1 MIQDL
6 LKLFEFEAA
15 IALPVF
21 AIVFVM
27 YRKMGEDTRRRI
39 GACIHDIARRRAA
52 VVLLVG
58 ILAFAGSA
66 AVGLLVRFPE
76 PFIHDEFSNLLAAD
90 TFSAGRLTNPTHP
103 FWEHFETFHVL
114 QKPTYASKYPPA
126 RGLVMAL
133 GQSIAHP
140 AVGVWLAI
148 GLMCGCL
155 TWMLQGWLPPKW
167 ALIGGILA
175 ALNFGFFGYW
185 SQSYWG
191 GTMSAA
197 GGALVFGALPRLKRG
212 ASVFAAVALAA
223 GLVVLANSRPFEG
236 LIVSIPALFVLFRDF
251 FRSGRARLKT
261 GAVRVFLPAV
271 GVIAAGAAWMGY
283 YNYRVTGDA
292 FRMPYQAHHGQYSA
306 CPVFLWLEPGEL
318 PPRCRGIFREHTEKQ
333 IENHRSQS
341 TPGGFLW
348 SKARSM
354 KSIIPFFLRFIF
366 LVPFLVA
373 LSLWR
378 DRRVRLALVVVGL
391 VTVAALLENQTA
403 TRKFGPATGCIV
415 FLVAAGLRRIS
426 LMRWHRLRFGPA
438 AAAAVP
444 VVCAVS
450 VAFSCTPVTQAPPVP
465 FAARRAALVESL
477 KAFPGRDL
485 VIVRYGPRHVT
496 DFELVYNRADIDNAD
511 IVWARELG
519 GDRDRR
525 LIEYFKGRTK
535 WLLDGDSWT
544 REKWRIVRLKD

>member
-15 IALPVF
+15 ITLPVF
-21 AIVFVM
+21 AIVFIV
-27 YRKMGEDTRRRI
+27 YRKTGEDTRRRVGI
-39 GACIHDIARRRAA
+39 LIHDLARRRAA

-90 TFSAGRLTNPTHP
+90 TFSDGRLTNPAHP
-103 FWEHFETFHVL
+103 LWEHFETFHVL
-114 QKPTYASKYPPA
+114 QKPTCASKYPPA
-126 RGLVMAL
+126 RGLILAI

-140 AVGVWLAI
+140 AVGVWLASA
-148 GLMCGCL
+148 LMCGCI

-167 ALIGGILA
+167 ALAGGVLA

-191 GTMSAA
+191 GSVAAA
-197 GGALVFGALPRLKRG
+197 GGALVFGALPRLRKRG
-212 ASVFAAVALAA
+212 SVGVAVALAA

-236 LIVSIPALFVLFRDF
+236 LIVSIPVLAVLLRRVFQADRQ
-251 FRSGRARLKT
+251 RLKT
-261 GAVRVFLPAV
+261 VGVRVFLPAA

-292 FRMPYQAHHGQYSA
+292 FRMPYQVYQKQYGSV
-306 CPVFLWLEPGEL
+306 PVFLGLKPAESTA
-318 PPRCRGIFREHTEKQ
+318 RCRGVFREHRKKQ
-333 IENHRSQS
+333 VENYRSQS
-341 TPGGFLW
+341 TPGGFLR

-354 KSIIPFFLRFIF
+354 TYVVPFFLRFIL
-366 LVPFLVA
+366 LVPFLVS

-391 VTVAALLENQTA
+391 VTVAALMENQTA
-403 TRKFGPATGCIV
+403 TRKFAPATGCIV

-438 AAAAVP
+438 AAAAVLA
-444 VVCAVS
+444 VCAVS
-450 VAFSCTPVTQAPPVP
+450 VALSCTPVTQAPPVR

-477 KAFPGRDL
+477 REFPGKDL
-485 VIVRYGPRHVT
+485 VIVRYGSDHVT
-496 DFELVYNRADIDNAD
+496 DFELVYNRADIDGAD

-519 GDRDRR
+519 GARDRA
-525 LIEYFKGRTK
+525 LINYFEGRTK
-535 WLLDGDSWT
+535 WLLDGDSWV